1 MSNEM
6 ISLIPKIIEKYKI
19 KTLDITG
26 GAPELHPEFKNLITS
41 LGTKQVDIIDR
52 CNLTIFFEEGYE
64 DLPQFLAKN
73 KVIVTASLPCYEKNN
88 VDFQRGFGVFEKSIN
103 AIKFLNDL
111 GYGKKENGLQLNLVY
126 NPVSPILPPSQE
138 ILEKDYKKI
147 LFEKYNIVFNNL
159 YTITNM
165 PINRY
170 EESLRKE
177 GKLETY
183 YKLLKEN
190 FNEKNLENLMC
201 KKTIS
206 VNWLGEI
213 YDCDFNQQINFR
225 EDKGPKTLFDLL
237 NKFPSYTDFGKDII
251 PEALNR
257 GDTLKSYVFDDYWED
272 IGTIGAFFESNL
284 ALTEQ
289 PKPPFSFYDEKF
301 PIYTRPRFL
310 PPSKLVDAQITDSIV
325 CEGTILKSCSILHCV
340 LGVRS
345 RIESD
350 SVLEDTLVMGAD
362 FFESPEERIELRKGG
377 GTPLGVGEGTTVKRA
392 ILDKNTRIGDNV
404 VIINKDRVEE
414 ADKPELGFY
423 IRNGIVV
430 VVKNATIANGTVI

>member
-1 MSNEM
+1 MKEKFPSIYKEPIETLQINIGYKCNQACNHCHVNSSPLRTEKMSNEM

-41 LGTKQVDIIDR
+41 LSTKQVDIIDR

-73 KVIVTASLPCYEKNN
+73 KVIVTASLPCYKKNN

-103 AIKFLNDL
+103 AIKILNDL
-111 GYGKKENGLQLNLVY
+111 GYGKNENGLQLNLVY

-147 LFEKYNIVFNNL
+147 LYEKYNIVFNNL
-159 YTITNM
+159 YIITNM

-170 EESLRKE
+170 EESLRRE
-177 GKLETY
+177 GKLNTY

-190 FNEKNLENLMC
+190 FNENNLENLMC

-225 EDKGPKTLFDLL
+225 ENKGPKTLFDLL
-237 NKFPSYTDFGKDII
+237 DESFT
-251 PEALNR
+251 
-257 GDTLKSYVFDDYWED
+257 FDYRVAVKEHCFAC
-272 IGTIGAFFESNL
+272 TAGAGS
-284 ALTEQ
+284 
-289 PKPPFSFYDEKF
+289 
-301 PIYTRPRFL
+301 
-310 PPSKLVDAQITDSIV
+310 
-325 CEGTILKSCSILHCV
+325 SC
-340 LGVRS
+340 
-345 RIESD
+345 
-350 SVLEDTLVMGAD
+350 
-362 FFESPEERIELRKGG
+362 G
-377 GTPLGVGEGTTVKRA
+377 GTLS
-392 ILDKNTRIGDNV
+392 
-404 VIINKDRVEE
+404 
-414 ADKPELGFY
+414 
-423 IRNGIVV
+423 
-430 VVKNATIANGTVI
+430 

>member
-1 MSNEM
+1 MKEKFPSIYKEPIETLQINIGYKCNQACKHCHVNSSPLRTEKMSNKI
-6 ISLIPKIIEKYKI
+6 ISLIPKVIEKYKI

-26 GAPELHPEFKNLITS
+26 GAPELHPEFKNLINS
-41 LGTKQVDIIDR
+41 LSTKQVDIIDR

-88 VDFQRGFGVFEKSIN
+88 VELQRGLGVFEKSIN
-103 AIKFLNDL
+103 AIKILNDL

-138 ILEKDYKKI
+138 ILERDYKKI

-170 EESLRKE
+170 EESLRRD
-177 GKLETY
+177 GKLNTY

-225 EDKGPKTLFDLL
+225 ENKGPKTLFDLL
-237 NKFPSYTDFGKDII
+237 DESFTFNYGVAVKEHCFACT
-251 PEALNR
+251 A
-257 GDTLKSYVFDDYWED
+257 
-272 IGTIGAFFESNL
+272 GAGS
-284 ALTEQ
+284 
-289 PKPPFSFYDEKF
+289 
-301 PIYTRPRFL
+301 
-310 PPSKLVDAQITDSIV
+310 
-325 CEGTILKSCSILHCV
+325 SC
-340 LGVRS
+340 
-345 RIESD
+345 
-350 SVLEDTLVMGAD
+350 
-362 FFESPEERIELRKGG
+362 G
-377 GTPLGVGEGTTVKRA
+377 GTLS
-392 ILDKNTRIGDNV
+392 
-404 VIINKDRVEE
+404 
-414 ADKPELGFY
+414 
-423 IRNGIVV
+423 
-430 VVKNATIANGTVI
+430 

>member
-1 MSNEM
+1 MKEKFPSIYKEPIETLQINIGYKCNQACKHCHVNSSPLRTEKMSNEM

-41 LGTKQVDIIDR
+41 LSTKQVDIIDR

-88 VDFQRGFGVFEKSIN
+88 VDLQRGFGVFEKSIN
-103 AIKFLNDL
+103 AIKILNDL

-170 EESLRKE
+170 EESLRRE
-177 GKLETY
+177 GKLNTY

-225 EDKGPKTLFDLL
+225 ENKGPKTLFDLL
-237 NKFPSYTDFGKDII
+237 DESFT
-251 PEALNR
+251 
-257 GDTLKSYVFDDYWED
+257 FDYKIAVKEHCFAC
-272 IGTIGAFFESNL
+272 TAGAGS
-284 ALTEQ
+284 
-289 PKPPFSFYDEKF
+289 
-301 PIYTRPRFL
+301 
-310 PPSKLVDAQITDSIV
+310 
-325 CEGTILKSCSILHCV
+325 SC
-340 LGVRS
+340 
-345 RIESD
+345 
-350 SVLEDTLVMGAD
+350 
-362 FFESPEERIELRKGG
+362 G
-377 GTPLGVGEGTTVKRA
+377 GTLS
-392 ILDKNTRIGDNV
+392 
-404 VIINKDRVEE
+404 
-414 ADKPELGFY
+414 
-423 IRNGIVV
+423 
-430 VVKNATIANGTVI
+430 

>member
-1 MSNEM
+1 MKEKFPSIYKEPIETLQINIGYKCNQACKHCHVNSSPLRTEKMSNEM

-26 GAPELHPEFKNLITS
+26 GAPELHPEFKNLITCLS
-41 LGTKQVDIIDR
+41 TKQVDIIDR

-103 AIKFLNDL
+103 AIKILNDL

-170 EESLRKE
+170 EESLRRE

-183 YKLLKEN
+183 YKL
-190 FNEKNLENLMC
+190 
-201 KKTIS
+201 
-206 VNWLGEI
+206 
-213 YDCDFNQQINFR
+213 
-225 EDKGPKTLFDLL
+225 
-237 NKFPSYTDFGKDII
+237 PS
-251 PEALNR
+251 
-257 GDTLKSYVFDDYWED
+257 
-272 IGTIGAFFESNL
+272 
-284 ALTEQ
+284 
-289 PKPPFSFYDEKF
+289 
-301 PIYTRPRFL
+301 
-310 PPSKLVDAQITDSIV
+310 
-325 CEGTILKSCSILHCV
+325 
-340 LGVRS
+340 
-345 RIESD
+345 
-350 SVLEDTLVMGAD
+350 
-362 FFESPEERIELRKGG
+362 
-377 GTPLGVGEGTTVKRA
+377 
-392 ILDKNTRIGDNV
+392 
-404 VIINKDRVEE
+404 
-414 ADKPELGFY
+414 
-423 IRNGIVV
+423 IRNLVWRKFWIMANTNLIKR
-430 VVKNATIANGTVI
+430 KNNLRQKNNRKK

>member
-1 MSNEM
+1 MKEKFPAIYKEPIETLQINIGYKCNQACKHCHVNSSPLRTEKMSSEM

-41 LGTKQVDIIDR
+41 LSTKQVDIIDR

-103 AIKFLNDL
+103 AIKILNDL
-111 GYGKKENGLQLNLVY
+111 GYGKKENGLKLNLVY

-138 ILEKDYKKI
+138 ILEEDYKKI

-170 EESLRKE
+170 EESLKRE
-177 GKLETY
+177 GKLNTY

-190 FNEKNLENLMC
+190 FNEKNLANLMC

-225 EDKGPKTLFDLL
+225 ENKGPKTLFDLL
-237 NKFPSYTDFGKDII
+237 NMNMKK
-251 PEALNR
+251 LN
-257 GDTLKSYVFDDYWED
+257 LKSDHSNKQIKNLSQFEDFYNSYECCEKNNKISTINADDFNSLYKAKPNKILLIDVRENEEFSASAIEGSISFPLSHLEQESDLRFIQKESLSKEVF
-272 IGTIGAFFESNL
+272 TICKSGKRS
-284 ALTEQ
+284 
-289 PKPPFSFYDEKF
+289 EK
-301 PIYTRPRFL
+301 
-310 PPSKLVDAQITDSIV
+310 A
-325 CEGTILKSCSILHCV
+325 
-340 LGVRS
+340 S
-345 RIESD
+345 RILSKFKIQSRSIEGG
-350 SVLEDTLVMGAD
+350 LE
-362 FFESPEERIELRKGG
+362 K
-377 GTPLGVGEGTTVKRA
+377 VKR
-392 ILDKNTRIGDNV
+392 ILSD
-404 VIINKDRVEE
+404 
-414 ADKPELGFY
+414 
-423 IRNGIVV
+423 
-430 VVKNATIANGTVI
+430 

>member
-1 MSNEM
+1 MKEKFPSIYKEPIETLQINIGYKCNQACKHCHVNSSPLRTEKMSNEI
-6 ISLIPKIIEKYKI
+6 ISLIPKIIDKYKI

-41 LGTKQVDIIDR
+41 LNTKQVDIIDR

-73 KVIVTASLPCYEKNN
+73 KVIVTASLPCYEKDN
-88 VDFQRGFGVFEKSIN
+88 VEIQRGLGVFEKSIN
-103 AIKFLNDL
+103 AIKILNDL
-111 GYGKKENGLQLNLVY
+111 GYGKKETGLQLNLVY

-170 EESLRKE
+170 EESLRRE
-177 GKLETY
+177 GKLNTY

-190 FNEKNLENLMC
+190 FNENNLENLMC

-225 EDKGPKTLFDLL
+225 ENKGPKTLFDLL
-237 NKFPSYTDFGKDII
+237 DESFT
-251 PEALNR
+251 
-257 GDTLKSYVFDDYWED
+257 FDYGVAVKEHCFAC
-272 IGTIGAFFESNL
+272 TAGAGS
-284 ALTEQ
+284 
-289 PKPPFSFYDEKF
+289 
-301 PIYTRPRFL
+301 
-310 PPSKLVDAQITDSIV
+310 
-325 CEGTILKSCSILHCV
+325 SC
-340 LGVRS
+340 
-345 RIESD
+345 
-350 SVLEDTLVMGAD
+350 
-362 FFESPEERIELRKGG
+362 G
-377 GTPLGVGEGTTVKRA
+377 GTLS
-392 ILDKNTRIGDNV
+392 
-404 VIINKDRVEE
+404 
-414 ADKPELGFY
+414 
-423 IRNGIVV
+423 
-430 VVKNATIANGTVI
+430 

>member
-1 MSNEM
+1 MKEKFPSIYKEPIETLQINIGYKCNQACRHCHVNSSPLRTEKMSNEI
-6 ISLIPKIIEKYKI
+6 ISLIPKIIDKYKI

-26 GAPELHPEFKNLITS
+26 GAPELHPEFKNLIAS
-41 LGTKQVDIIDR
+41 LSNKKVDIIDR

-73 KVIVTASLPCYEKNN
+73 KVIVTASLPCYEKDN
-88 VDFQRGFGVFEKSIN
+88 VEIQRGLGVFEKSIN
-103 AIKFLNDL
+103 AIKILNDL

-138 ILEKDYKKI
+138 ILEKNYKKI

-177 GKLETY
+177 GKLNIY

-190 FNEKNLENLMC
+190 FNENNLENLMC

-225 EDKGPKTLFDLL
+225 ENKGPKTLFDLL
-237 NKFPSYTDFGKDII
+237 DESFT
-251 PEALNR
+251 
-257 GDTLKSYVFDDYWED
+257 FDYGVAVKEHCFAC
-272 IGTIGAFFESNL
+272 TAGAGS
-284 ALTEQ
+284 
-289 PKPPFSFYDEKF
+289 
-301 PIYTRPRFL
+301 
-310 PPSKLVDAQITDSIV
+310 
-325 CEGTILKSCSILHCV
+325 SC
-340 LGVRS
+340 
-345 RIESD
+345 
-350 SVLEDTLVMGAD
+350 
-362 FFESPEERIELRKGG
+362 G
-377 GTPLGVGEGTTVKRA
+377 GTLS
-392 ILDKNTRIGDNV
+392 
-404 VIINKDRVEE
+404 
-414 ADKPELGFY
+414 
-423 IRNGIVV
+423 
-430 VVKNATIANGTVI
+430 